1 MIRFLLFFIFPSA
14 IHCCLVVKSVEPRK
28 CIQWYKHTQTRS
40 IPAKCECPYLALDK
54 YNIQSHKAGQNWYES
69 NPTDVLLLPP
79 KIQVDDCSITVQC
92 SEEDYSLRIFGGKR
106 NYDLGYYAANALCDS
121 SNQTWLL
128 DDNSGFLRSIE
139 TIDAVC
145 WKDICSCPIQQ
156 VDEFLVPE
164 YINFYPVYLDYLFQF
179 ELYKPSFEMD
189 YCPTEIR
196 CPENM
201 QKALISQD
209 EFLEGGSKFRCE
221 KDDKGRPIWEVTRDG
236 EDKVRFKSYYLYA
249 TCINRDLGGVKPPS
263 GTGVCYC
270 DHAFLDP
277 DSQNGD
283 KLMNFDTRIEEHS
296 ERCEWYLYCRYPTNI
311 ARTVINGKIVKSKSF
326 HATCNAD
333 TKLWSITNNEEV
345 FENQPVFFHDCVE
358 L

>member
-1 MIRFLLFFIFPSA
+1 MIRLILFFIFPSI
-14 IHCCLVVKSVEPRK
+14 IHCCLVVKSVEP
-28 CIQWYKHTQTRS
+28 
-40 IPAKCECPYLALDK
+40 PKCECPYLALDK

-106 NYDLGYYAANALCDS
+106 NYD
-121 SNQTWLL
+121 
-128 DDNSGFLRSIE
+128 
-139 TIDAVC
+139 
-145 WKDICSCPIQQ
+145 
-156 VDEFLVPE
+156 
-164 YINFYPVYLDYLFQF
+164 
-179 ELYKPSFEMD
+179 
-189 YCPTEIR
+189 
-196 CPENM
+196 
-201 QKALISQD
+201 
-209 EFLEGGSKFRCE
+209 GGSKFRCE
-221 KDDKGRPIWEVTRDG
+221 KDDKGRPIWEVARDG

-326 HATCNAD
+326 NATCNAD
-333 TKLWSITNNEEV
+333 TKLWSITNNGEV
-345 FENQPVFFHDCVE
+345 FENQPVFYHDCVE